1 MGQGC
6 ELLTC
11 RQYCNEGVKVP
22 HMSEL
27 SAKVRSALDAAVAA
41 IGGSARE
48 GQIEMAEAVA
58 NALTD
63 RHHLMVQAGTGTGK
77 SLAYLI
83 PALVHGR
90 KVLVATA
97 TLALQRQLVDRDL
110 PAVVP
115 ALEKVLGRSITF
127 GIYKGVG
134 NYICLQKMNADEV
147 DPDGELLLESSYLE
161 KDAKRLIAWAKTPGV
176 SGDRDDAPEID
187 RRVWAANSLSGRE
200 CVGADAC
207 AWGAQCFSAKAKL
220 KAQEADVVV
229 TNHTLLAIEIVDA
242 HPILPECDAVVLDE
256 AHEFMDRTTQAVTE
270 ELTAARVQRA
280 AAMAR
285 KYLPGKVSDTLT
297 SAGDSFDDAMSDYG
311 EQMKSEFGSNGRLD
325 EIPSSLEAPIR
336 RLKEAATALVQL
348 IAADDG
354 IVDPDENAERARV
367 RGAVN
372 EIATTAGKL
381 LKMGDEHVLWY
392 EPTFST
398 LHLAPLSVSQ
408 VLRSNLLT
416 RKPVIATSATLT
428 VGNSFDAMARS
439 IGFLVGADG
448 DEEVGNDQIDPANVQ
463 MLDVGSPFDF
473 ANQGVLYLPKHL
485 PEPGR
490 EGPSQEALDELGELI
505 DAAGCRTLALFSS
518 WRGVEAADAHLRK
531 VLVDLPISII
541 TQKRGD
547 AVGPLVERFAKD
559 ETSILL
565 GTISLWQGVDV
576 PGNSCILVAIDRIPF
591 PRPDEPVM
599 SARSSQADASG
610 GSGFMQVSV
619 PRAALLL
626 AQGTGRLIRSIE
638 DRGVVAILD
647 SRIVTKRYGSVLL
660 NSMPPLWRTSDGAT
674 VRDSLRRLANSVAE

>member
-1 MGQGC
+1 
-6 ELLTC
+6 
-11 RQYCNEGVKVP
+11 
-22 HMSEL
+22 MSDL
-27 SAKVRSALDAAVAA
+27 SAQVRNALDAAVAA
-41 IGGSARE
+41 IGGAPRE

-77 SLAYLI
+77 SLAYLV

-97 TLALQRQLVDRDL
+97 TLALQRQLVERDL

-115 ALEKVLGRSITF
+115 ALEKVLGREITY

-134 NYICLQKMNADEV
+134 NYICLQKMNTEEP
-147 DPDGELLLESSYLE
+147 DPDGEVLLEISHLG
-161 KDAKRLIAWAKTPGV
+161 KDAQRLHAWAKTPGV
-176 SGDRDDAPEID
+176 SGDRYDAPDVD

-200 CVGADAC
+200 CVGADVC
-207 AWGAQCFSAKAKL
+207 NYGSQCFAAKAKL
-220 KAQEADVVV
+220 KAQSADVVI
-229 TNHTLLAIEIVDA
+229 TNHTLLAIEIVDS
-242 HPILPECDAVVLDE
+242 HPILPERDAVILDE

-270 ELTAARVQRA
+270 ELTSARAIRA

-285 KYLPGKVSDTLT
+285 KHMPGKLSDALT
-297 SAGDSFDDAMSDYG
+297 KAADNFHDAMADYG
-311 EQMKSEFGSNGRLD
+311 DQIRGDFSAQGRLE

-336 RLKEAATALVQL
+336 KVKDAAAAIVQ
-348 IAADDG
+348 IINADDE
-354 IVDPDENAERARV
+354 IVDSDAIAERARV
-367 RGAVN
+367 KGAVS
-372 EIATTAGKL
+372 EINTTCGKL
-381 LKMGDEHVLWY
+381 LKMGNTHVLWY

-398 LHLAPLSVSQ
+398 LHLAPLSVSE
-408 VLRSNLLT
+408 VLRTNLLT
-416 RKPVIATSATLT
+416 KTPVIATSATLT
-428 VGNSFDAMARS
+428 VGNGFDAMARS
-439 IGFLVGADG
+439 IGFVVGSDADSESEDG
-448 DEEVGNDQIDPANVQ
+448 DIDPANVQ

-473 ANQGVLYLPKHL
+473 ANQGVLYMPKHL

-490 EGPSQEALDELGELI
+490 DGPSQEVITELGELI
-505 DAAGCRTLALFSS
+505 DAAGGRTLALFSS
-518 WRGVEAADAHLRK
+518 WRGVEAADAHLRD
-531 VLVDLPISII
+531 VLKELPITII

-565 GTISLWQGVDV
+565 GTMSLWQGVDV

-599 SARSSQADASG
+599 SARASLADAAG
-610 GSGFMQVSV
+610 GSGFMQVSL

-626 AQGTGRLIRSIE
+626 AQGTGRLIRSVD

-660 NSMPPLWRTSDGAT
+660 NSMPPLWRTSDGEV
-674 VRDSLRRLANSVAE
+674 VRESLRRLNKEL